1 MGPEGIILVNPP
13 ITTLQQSLTHSA
25 LVLAQNPRM
34 LLFSF
39 ICPVSVELFTKMDLT
54 ESDVV
59 TVTADLVINNEQKT
73 NYKCDLCPKEYAI
86 LMRLHRHK
94 SDHKNGK
101 VPLKMLVK
109 SVQKQVWK
117 KGKYQCEVCQKVMPF
132 HYELKRHQ
140 RHEHEEANLNCMYCE
155 RKFYEK

>member
-1 MGPEGIILVNPP
+1 
-13 ITTLQQSLTHSA
+13 
-25 LVLAQNPRM
+25 M

-39 ICPVSVELFTKMDLT
+39 ICPVSVELFTKMDLSET
-54 ESDVV
+54 DVV
-59 TVTADLVINNEQKT
+59 TVTADLITNNEQKT

-140 RHEHEEANLNCMYCE
+140 RHEHEEANLNCMY
-155 RKFYEK
+155 